1 MKMKERMDF
10 FLRKNGY
17 FKHAYT
23 TIPICFCDH
32 ITAHSNI
39 DNMSKYEDEDWKDL
53 SEDVKEAGECRFLEE
68 RVKA

>member
-1 MKMKERMDF
+1 MDISNMHT
-10 FLRKNGY
+10 LRY
-17 FKHAYT
+17 LFAFAT
-23 TIPICFCDH
+23 TSQP
-32 ITAHSNI
+32 TAIII